1 MGPGFRRGS
10 DKFLVPWCLG
20 GSNFFELREDAVK
33 LSTDR
38 ILTTHVGSLPRSAAL
53 SALLVKKDRGEEYD
67 RATLDRTVR
76 DETVAIVK
84 RQVATGIDA
93 VSDGETGKVGYS
105 TYIHERLTGF
115 SGANTAKPNL
125 DMAPYPEFRRRLAL
139 MTGTP
144 GLVRMFCTGAVTV
157 KDRDAAKTDVANFRA
172 AIDAAKPVDA
182 FMTAASPGV
191 VSSFQPNQFYPTH
204 LAYIEAVGAAMQEEY
219 ETIASAGIV
228 LQLDSPDLA
237 MSRHTGFQDLSESE
251 FLGRAAQQVEVLNH
265 AVRNIPAD
273 RMRLHLCWGN
283 YEGPHDHDI
292 DVAKIFSIVM
302 KAKPQAVSFEAANPR
317 HAHEWAVWREHKA
330 KIPQDKVLIP
340 GAIDSC
346 TNYVE
351 HPELVAQRIGQFADI
366 VGRERVIAGVDC
378 GFGTFAGVGKIDP
391 DIAFRK
397 LGSLVEGAALASK
410 RLWAR

>member
-1 MGPGFRRGS
+1 
-10 DKFLVPWCLG
+10 VT
-20 GSNFFELREDAVK
+20 

-38 ILTTHVGSLPRSAAL
+38 ILTTHVGSLPRSAEL
-53 SALLVKKDRGEEYD
+53 SALLLKKDRGEDYDPVALD
-67 RATLDRTVR
+67 RAVR
-76 DETVAIVK
+76 DETAAIVK
-84 RQVATGIDA
+84 RQVATGIDV

-115 SGANTAKPNL
+115 SGANAAKPNL

-157 KDRDAAKTDVANFRA
+157 KDHQAAKNDVANFRA

-191 VSSFQPNQFYPTH
+191 VSSFQPNQHYPSH

-219 ETIASAGIV
+219 ETIAHAGIV

-251 FLGRAAQQVEVLNH
+251 FLDRAAQQVEVLNH

-273 RMRLHLCWGN
+273 RMRIHLCWGN

-292 DVAKIFSIVM
+292 DVAKIFPILM
-302 KAKPQAVSFEAANPR
+302 KAKPQAISFEAANPR

-330 KIPQDKVLIP
+330 QIPQDKVLIP
-340 GAIDSC
+340 GVVDSC

-391 DIAFRK
+391 DIAFKK
-397 LGSLVEGAALASK
+397 LGSLVEGAALAS
-410 RLWAR
+410 RHLWAQSSA

>member
-1 MGPGFRRGS
+1 M
-10 DKFLVPWCLG
+10 
-20 GSNFFELREDAVK
+20 K

-67 RATLDRTVR
+67 RAALERMVR
-76 DETVAIVK
+76 DETVGIVK
-84 RQVATGIDA
+84 RQVATGIDV

-115 SGANTAKPNL
+115 SGSNTTKPHL
-125 DMAPYPEFRRRLAL
+125 DVAPYPEFRRRIAL
-139 MTGTP
+139 MVGTP
-144 GLVRMFCTGAVTV
+144 GLVRMLCTGAVAV
-157 KDRDAAKTDVANFRA
+157 KDHDAAKKDVANFRA

-219 ETIASAGIV
+219 ETIANAGIV

-251 FLGRAAQQVEVLNH
+251 FLGRATQQVEVLNH

-273 RMRLHLCWGN
+273 RMRIHLCWGN

-292 DVAKIFSIVM
+292 DVGENLPDRDES
-302 KAKPQAVSFEAANPR
+302 QAAGDLVRGGEPAPR
-317 HAHEWAVWREHKA
+317 A
-330 KIPQDKVLIP
+330 
-340 GAIDSC
+340 
-346 TNYVE
+346 
-351 HPELVAQRIGQFADI
+351 
-366 VGRERVIAGVDC
+366 
-378 GFGTFAGVGKIDP
+378 
-391 DIAFRK
+391 
-397 LGSLVEGAALASK
+397 
-410 RLWAR
+410 